1 MGVDPSTNV
10 SIAYAIN
17 DKKVRTP
24 TRPLEKRSPRH
35 SSFCSIT

>member
-24 TRPLEKRSPRH
+24 TCPLSRSPRH
-35 SSFCSIT
+35 FI